1 MRKLYRKLA
10 YAERLHVPHLNG
22 ENNNNKHRVIHV
34 RHKIV
39 GEMRIDIYIY
49 V

>member
-1 MRKLYRKLA
+1 
-10 YAERLHVPHLNG
+10 VPHLNG

-39 GEMRIDIYIY
+39 GEMRIDIYICRKLNKMKIDFL
-49 V
+49 